1 MHVAEQLKN
10 PAVSCIINKDE
21 VVQSAGIGIL
31 DPEFGQSVSVD
42 VTVIIDETFIVHFIV
57 KLTVVSA
64 GSYRAEPHGQ
74 NMLTRLRCFAAAL
87 LNAIQQSIDCFA
99 VYISLLR
106 KRRRIHAVNI
116 EIDKIALEH
125 VIQT

>member
-31 DPEFGQSVSVD
+31 NPEFGQSVSVD
-42 VTVIIDETFIVHFIV
+42 ITVIIDETFIIHSIV

-74 NMLTRLRCFAAAL
+74 NMQVSATCVWASLSRLWL
-87 LNAIQQSIDCFA
+87 S
-99 VYISLLR
+99 
-106 KRRRIHAVNI
+106 
-116 EIDKIALEH
+116 
-125 VIQT
+125 